1 MKCLARTLLRCVMA
15 FDSAQHHRRSIR
27 LRNYDYR
34 LPGAYFVT
42 VVTVNGDC
50 LFEDAALRSIVERS
64 WLAIPRHCVHAALDA
79 WVVMPNHI
87 HGIVVIHEA
96 PASSVHGGTAS
107 LGTMVG
113 NFKSVTTRRI
123 NRVRRMPAAP
133 VWQRNYYERIVRHG
147 RELDRIRAYI
157 GANPLRWQLDR
168 ENPGR
173 IADRDEWNAD
183 EDLWFTTVP
192 PS

>member
-1 MKCLARTLLRCVMA
+1 MA
-15 FDSAQHHRRSIR
+15 FDPARHHRRSIR
-27 LRNYDYR
+27 LRDYDYGS
-34 LPGAYFVT
+34 PGAYFVT
-42 VVTVNGDC
+42 VVTVNRDC

-64 WLAIPRHCVHAALDA
+64 WLAVPRHCAHAKLDA

-96 PASSVHGGTAS
+96 PASSVHLATAS
-107 LGTMVG
+107 LGTMIG

-133 VWQRNYYERIVRHG
+133 VWQRNYYERVVRNE
-147 RELDRIRAYI
+147 RELDRIRSYI
-157 GANPLRWQLDR
+157 AANPMRWTLDR

-173 IADRDEWNAD
+173 VGDRDEWTAD
-183 EDLWFTTVP
+183 EDLWFMVARP
-192 PS
+192 L